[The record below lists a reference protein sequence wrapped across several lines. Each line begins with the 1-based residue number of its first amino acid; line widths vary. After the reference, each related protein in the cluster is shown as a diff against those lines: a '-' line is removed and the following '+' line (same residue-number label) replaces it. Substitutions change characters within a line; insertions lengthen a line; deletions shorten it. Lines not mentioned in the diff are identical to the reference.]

1 MENYPILI
9 SVVVPIYNTENY
21 LKKCIESILCQTYKN
36 LDIILVDDGST
47 DSSPEICDYYSDTD
61 SRVTV
66 IHKQNG
72 GLVSARK
79 AGVSAAKGQYIVNVD
94 GDDWIEQDRIH
105 ALVNDGILQFE
116 ADMVYMAGYSR
127 DYAND
132 HIIIEPDISAQTF
145 DTNQKEQILSMI
157 FDPEEAFKVKIG
169 WCLCAWA
176 IKRELLQEK
185 QPLINKKIVLGEDAI
200 CVLFC
205 LVSAQRV
212 AIIKQN
218 GYHYVQRT
226 SSITHAVQNLSCRN
240 MCSMNIWYHQ
250 LKNYLETNHVFE
262 EMQKLFVYL
271 VVYEL
276 MIADY
281 GLLLKA
287 SKNFLYPFP
296 EIQKGHKL
304 IVYGAGT
311 LGYSLMRFL
320 ADSQDY
326 QVVLWVDR
334 NTNRETIPGY
344 RISPIENILSA
355 EYDFIVV
362 AVMGADM
369 AKEIK
374 ISLMQRGISQNKIST
389 MDVSVVTMEAI
400 PEEIRQGFSLPE
412 V

>member
-1 MENYPILI
+1 MENYPFLI
-9 SVVVPIYNTENY
+9 SVVVPIFNTEDY
-21 LKKCIESILCQTYKN
+21 LKKCIESILHQTYKN

-47 DSSPEICDYYSDTD
+47 DSSSQICDFYSNKD

-79 AGVSAAKGQYIVNVD
+79 AGVRAAKGHYIVNVD
-94 GDDWIEQDRIH
+94 GDDWIEQDRIKE
-105 ALVNDGILQFE
+105 LVHNGICHSG

-132 HIIIEPDISAQTF
+132 HILIEPDISAHTF
-145 DTNQKEQILSMI
+145 DAEQKAQMLSMI
-157 FDPEEAFKVKIG
+157 FDPQEAFKVKIG

-185 QPLINKKIVLGEDAI
+185 QPLINEKIVLGEDAI

-212 AIIKQN
+212 SVIKQN

-226 SSITHAVQNLSCRN
+226 SSITHAVPELSCRD
-240 MCSMNIWYHQ
+240 MLPMNIWYHQ
-250 LKNYLETNHVFE
+250 LKNYLESNHVFD
-262 EMQKLFVYL
+262 EMQKIFVYL
-271 VVYEL
+271 VLYEL

-281 GLLLKA
+281 GWLLKA
-287 SKNFLYPFP
+287 NKNFLYPFP
-296 EIQKGHKL
+296 QVRKGHRL
-304 IVYGAGT
+304 IVYGAGA
-311 LGYSLMRFL
+311 LGYSLMKFL
-320 ADSQDY
+320 SESQDY

-334 NTNRETIPGY
+334 NTNRQTIPGY
-344 RISPIENILSA
+344 YISPIETILSA

-374 ISLMQRGISQNKIST
+374 TSLIQKGVSENKIAT
-389 MDVSVVTMEAI
+389 MDVSVVAMEAI
-400 PEEIRQGFSLPE
+400 PEEIQQKRNDASK
-412 V
+412 